1 LQLQN
6 RNPVKLL
13 TSGPEKKA
21 AEPFETNGKI
31 RHEERVPWWDE
42 YADPEFC
49 IFGHYGAPPGQPHGH
64 GRAICIDYAVA
75 KRWRERLYPEFRGTF
90 KGKLAAIRF
99 PEKVIVFDDGTTFRA
114 GD

>member
-1 LQLQN
+1 MAGERPLGS
-6 RNPVKLL
+6 
-13 TSGPEKKA
+13 SGLAGKAFRVRLPWPE
-21 AEPFETNGKI
+21 
-31 RHEERVPWWDE
+31 PWWEGYTD
-42 YADPEFC
+42 ADFC

-90 KGKLAAIRF
+90 KGRLAAIRF
-99 PEKVIVFDDGTTFRA
+99 PEKVVVFDDGTMIRA